1 MTKSILLVDD
11 EKSITEILATWLEEA
26 GYETA
31 IAGNGLD
38 GLMSLNAEKPDL
50 VIADIMMPQIDGYEL
65 CRMIRELSEVPIMIL
80 SGLSKESDKNKS
92 FVNGADDYLTKPVSM
107 GRFLDHVSTLM
118 LTKGS
123 HPRPRVDVL
132 RPDRPFTQ

>member
-1 MTKSILLVDD
+1 MTKSVLLVDD

-26 GYETA
+26 GYDTA

-38 GLMSLNAEKPDL
+38 GLMSLNTEKPDL

-65 CRMIRELSEVPIMIL
+65 CRMIREMSEVPIMIL
-80 SGLSKESDKNKS
+80 SGLSKESDKKQG

-107 GRFLDHVSTLM
+107 GRFLEHVSTLM
-118 LTKGS
+118 LSKGS
-123 HPRPRVDVL
+123 HPQPRIDVL
-132 RPDRPFTQ
+132 RPDSPATS